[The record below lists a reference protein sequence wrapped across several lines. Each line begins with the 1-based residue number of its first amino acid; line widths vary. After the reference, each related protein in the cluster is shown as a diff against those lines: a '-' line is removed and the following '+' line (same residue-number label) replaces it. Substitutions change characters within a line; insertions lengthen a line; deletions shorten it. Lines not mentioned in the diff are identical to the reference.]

1 MKIFR
6 MTLAMLML
14 IPTLVL
20 ASVSPVNKGDTLI
33 YRSQIDNQGVEV
45 ANAEAFKDTGE
56 KVGVNRSI
64 SHLSEKVLSADDGLI
79 DGHQPKVGLKYD
91 SGFSHTD
98 DSGKD
103 VPYYC
108 YVEKK
113 ETITVP
119 AGTFEDCFKI
129 VSERN
134 TETETSWYYPGVG
147 IVKYTYHH
155 HSGTVVD
162 EIKELEKIVRA

>member
-1 MKIFR
+1 MFLLLNLCPLCIAKE
-6 MTLAMLML
+6 
-14 IPTLVL
+14 P
-20 ASVSPVNKGDTLI
+20 PVKKGDTLV
-33 YRSQIDNQGVEV
+33 YRVQVEDQDPNGNIEV
-45 ANAEAFKDTGE
+45 LNDSGE
-56 KVGVNRSI
+56 KIKVIRTTTQD
-64 SHLSEKVLSADDGLI
+64 SEKVESPDDGLI
-79 DGHQPKVGLKYD
+79 DGYQPKVGLKYD

-113 ETITVP
+113 ETVTVP
-119 AGTFEDCFKI
+119 AGTFKHCFKI
-129 VSERN
+129 VQERN
-134 TETETSWYYPGVG
+134 TETETSWYSPGVG

-155 HSGTVVD
+155 YGTFID